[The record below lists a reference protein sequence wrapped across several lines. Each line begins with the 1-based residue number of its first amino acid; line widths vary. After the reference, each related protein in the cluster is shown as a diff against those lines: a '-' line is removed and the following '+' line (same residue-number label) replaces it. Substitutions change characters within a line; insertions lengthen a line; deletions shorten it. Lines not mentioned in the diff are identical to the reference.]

1 MKKLA
6 RKQTSNRKTAI
17 GASQTIKKKRR
28 GGVGTKHRK
37 EGSDTYT
44 VSGYA
49 GNKCMQMLGRTTLRE
64 ERLMSSETTH
74 RKREQL
80 FKIGKI
86 VINPK
91 VKRDELSAAERWGAK
106 IPPGTEFTVLGL
118 LAAMVSGRMEPLYS
132 LEGKFRT

>member
-6 RKQTSNRKTAI
+6 RKQTFNRKTAI
-17 GASQTIKKKRR
+17 GASQTSVKKKRR

-86 VINPK
+86 VIKP
-91 VKRDELSAAERWGAK
+91 
-106 IPPGTEFTVLGL
+106 
-118 LAAMVSGRMEPLYS
+118 
-132 LEGKFRT
+132 